1 MSKLSILGYRM
12 LREKGKCLSCKC
24 QRANRILRKWLQRPM
39 ESLLIDRES
48 ILLAKAQRD
57 STFHQLL
64 QIENPARFMD
74 MEGQAMGFMI
84 L

>member
-1 MSKLSILGYRM
+1 
-12 LREKGKCLSCKC
+12 
-24 QRANRILRKWLQRPM
+24 M

-48 ILLAKAQRD
+48 ILLAEPQRD

-64 QIENPARFMD
+64 QIENLARFMD
-74 MEGQAMGFMI
+74 MEGQAGFMI